1 MCQVRSI
8 SGGQGVSCGYLGKI
22 EKTKAAFVI
31 NPISH
36 EGIVYNTGDV
46 VKMTEQGNL
55 VFVGR
60 RDFQINMRGYRIEL
74 GDIENALLHVPN
86 IVDVCAEIQKDD
98 SGEDTIVVFYVSKE
112 HRDID
117 PKNIMK
123 VLQARLPHYM
133 IPKSMMRLEQL
144 PISENGKTDKKQLP
158 NIAREQKNKLAR
170 NIVGPR
176 NEKEKQIVSIWQKYW
191 EYRKLAFMITFG
203 ILVGIQYAL
212 LD

>member
-1 MCQVRSI
+1 MQLEAKII
-8 SGGQGVSCGYLGKI
+8 SGDSGMQAKYSKMDNSVKLS
-22 EKTKAAFVI
+22 
-31 NPISH
+31 
-36 EGIVYNTGDV
+36 GIPSKKGTY
-46 VKMTEQGNL
+46 K
-55 VFVGR
+55 VFVQSKNEKLKSNEL
-60 RDFQINMRGYRIEL
+60 DFE
-74 GDIENALLHVPN
+74 
-86 IVDVCAEIQKDD
+86 VCAEIQKDD

-158 NIAREQKNKLAR
+158 NIAKEQKNKLAR

-176 NEKEKQIVSIWQKYW
+176 NEKEKQIVSIWQKV
-191 EYRKLAFMITFG
+191 LG
-203 ILVGIQYAL
+203 ISEVSIYDNFWDIGGDSIRSIKS
-212 LD
+212 

>member
-8 SGGQGVSCGYLGKI
+8 SEDKVCLVDIWAKLK
-22 EKTKAAFVI
+22 KTKAAFVI

-98 SGEDTIVVFYVSKE
+98 SGEDTIVVFLCV
-112 HRDID
+112 
-117 PKNIMK
+117 
-123 VLQARLPHYM
+123 
-133 IPKSMMRLEQL
+133 
-144 PISENGKTDKKQLP
+144 
-158 NIAREQKNKLAR
+158 
-170 NIVGPR
+170 
-176 NEKEKQIVSIWQKYW
+176 
-191 EYRKLAFMITFG
+191 
-203 ILVGIQYAL
+203 
-212 LD
+212 